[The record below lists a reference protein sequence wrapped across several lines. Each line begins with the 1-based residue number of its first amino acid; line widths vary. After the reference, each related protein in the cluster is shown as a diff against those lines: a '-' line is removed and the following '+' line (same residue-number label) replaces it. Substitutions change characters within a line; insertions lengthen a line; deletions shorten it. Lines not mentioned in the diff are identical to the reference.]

1 MANKN
6 NTASGLIELIQQTAD
21 NIIREKLQDYLQFAI
36 GTIDN
41 IDEIKGRAL
50 VKIASADNEMDK
62 YTTVEATIKSDE
74 KIAIGDVV
82 VIIYLRNKT
91 DIFILCKM
99 TSTYESNNIS
109 SLGNS
114 KVAGNTI
121 FNSLKAERLSATSLM
136 INNHYLDLS
145 DLLTGDLNNIVEAG
159 IYSVAASGV
168 SNIPVE
174 HREGALLVFGIY
186 STIMQVYGVTSEGV
200 EYSNYIYIRSL
211 TSGAIATTKTWTP
224 WKLISFAD
232 GENIDVTAWKEKL
245 GINTLLASKQPTLTF
260 KTLTALT
267 SGQIF
272 TPSKNGWLLCQSAAN
287 ENDAYFKVYY
297 GTSAQAAN
305 LIASTFGHEWTSMS
319 YNNAPSMV
327 VPITAGESYYVVF
340 NKYNLKFSEEA

>member
-1 MANKN
+1 MVNKN

-21 NIIREKLQDYLQFAI
+21 KIIREKLQDYLQFAI

-62 YTTVEATIKSDE
+62 YTTVEATIKTDE
-74 KIAIGDVV
+74 KIAVGDVV

-121 FNSLKAERLSATSLM
+121 FNSLKAERLSTTSLM
-136 INNHYLDLS
+136 INSHYLDLS

-174 HREGALLVFGIY
+174 HREGALLVFGLS
-186 STIMQVYGVTSEGV
+186 STVMQVYGITEKSTKEISYVYV
-200 EYSNYIYIRSL
+200 RSL
-211 TSGAIATTKTWTP
+211 ISKTEGWTT

-232 GENIDVTAWKEKL
+232 GENIDAASWKEKL
-245 GINTLLASKQPTLTF
+245 GINILQTSKQPTLVF

-287 ENDAYFKVYY
+287 KNDAYFKVYY

-305 LIASTFGHEWTSMS
+305 LIASTFGPEWTSMS
-319 YNNAPSMV
+319 YNNAPSMA